1 MINIIQSKRAT
12 VRYDAEHKQNT
23 HKKLLKAAADAIRLE
38 GPHRVGVA
46 GVMAKAGLTHGGFY
60 AHFAS
65 KDELVSAAI
74 GQMFEESHARALR
87 ETLDKAP
94 DEGLSSYIR
103 FYLSRA
109 HRDAKDIGC
118 PVAALLSDLPRLETS
133 ARERFAEGA
142 RRLGAI
148 LASLLKQLG
157 HEEAQAQA
165 DSMLAELVGAL
176 SMARAETDPKRSDAI
191 LQHSKR
197 SLMRRYGLEEAA

>member
-1 MINIIQSKRAT
+1 M
-12 VRYDAEHKQNT
+12 RYDAEHKQNT
-23 HKKLLKAAADAIRLE
+23 HKKLLKAAADAIRAE

-74 GQMFEESHARALR
+74 GQMFEESHARAMR
-87 ETLDKAP
+87 EMLDRDPA
-94 DEGLSSYIR
+94 EGLRAYIR

-109 HRDAKDIGC
+109 HRDAKDVGC
-118 PVAALLSDLPRLETS
+118 PVASLISDLPRLETA

-142 RRLGAI
+142 RQLTLI
-148 LASLLKQLG
+148 LAEQLRKLG
-157 HEEAQAQA
+157 HADADAQA
-165 DSMLAELVGAL
+165 DSLLAELVGAL

-191 LQHSKR
+191 ILHSR
-197 SLMRRYGLEEAA
+197 QSLTRRFQLESPA

>member
-1 MINIIQSKRAT
+1 M
-12 VRYDAEHKQNT
+12 RYDAEHKQNT

-60 AHFAS
+60 AHFSS

-74 GQMFEESHARALR
+74 GQMFEESHARVMH
-87 ETLDKAP
+87 ETIDRDPA
-94 DEGLSSYIR
+94 EGLRAYIR
-103 FYLSRA
+103 FYLSRG
-109 HRDAKDIGC
+109 HRDAKDVGC
-118 PVAALLSDLPRLETS
+118 PVASLVSDLPRLDSS

-142 RRLGAI
+142 RRLNRI
-148 LASLLKQLG
+148 LAGQLEKLG
-157 HEEAQAQA
+157 RDDAQAEA

-191 LQHSKR
+191 LLHSR
-197 SLMRRYGLEEAA
+197 QALMRRYGLEPRA

>member
-1 MINIIQSKRAT
+1 

-65 KDELVSAAI
+65 KDELVGAAI
-74 GQMFEESHARALR
+74 GQMFEESHARVLQ
-87 ETLDKAP
+87 ETLDREPA
-94 DEGLSSYIR
+94 EGLRAYIR

-109 HRDAKDIGC
+109 HRDAKEVGC
-118 PVAALLSDLPRLETS
+118 PVASLVSDLPRLENAS
-133 ARERFAEGA
+133 RERFAEGA
-142 RRLGAI
+142 RRLNEV
-148 LASLLKQLG
+148 LAEQFEKLG
-157 HEEAQAQA
+157 HDDAQAQA

-176 SMARAETDPKRSDAI
+176 TMARAETDMKRSDAI
-191 LQHSKR
+191 LQHSKQ
-197 SLMRRYGLEEAA
+197 SLLRRFGLEARA